1 MENSRYLKNNNI
13 KKHMLELMIQKK
25 MNDRKKNIIKIYGKD
40 MLAEMYLD
48 LLNITEGDVIK
59 KRMLSPL
66 NQKLPK
72 VFKKR
77 KMKKGRWNFDNTITY
92 ADNRSFKLDSTS
104 IFNSPVNI
112 KLEES
117 KEEKS
122 NSKRKVVLLFINL
135 SYFVL

>member
-1 MENSRYLKNNNI
+1 
-13 KKHMLELMIQKK
+13 MLELMIQKK

-48 LLNITEGDVIK
+48 LLNITEGDVIT

-66 NQKLPK
+66 SRKLPK
-72 VFKKR
+72 VLKKR
-77 KMKKGRWNFDNTITY
+77 KVKRGQWNFDKTITY

-112 KLEES
+112 KLQEN
-117 KEEKS
+117 KEDIT
-122 NSKRKVVLLFINL
+122 NSK
-135 SYFVL
+135 